1 MTTGDT
7 LSGKVV
13 VVTGGGRGVGRAI
26 ALLAA
31 SEGAQVVVND
41 LGADPAGQGA
51 EPGVAN
57 EVLDVI
63 KQAGGQAVANGDSI
77 SDPKGAERIVQTA
90 LDSYGRIDAVINC
103 AGILRDRMFHNMT
116 QSEWSDVIKVHLDG
130 AYYISKAAAPFF
142 KAQNSGA
149 FVHYTS
155 TSALMG
161 NIGQTNYMAAKMGV
175 VGLSRGIALDMAK
188 FKVRSNCIAPFA
200 WSRLVGNVPVTT
212 PEKARQMELS
222 KERLSAE
229 KIAPLAVFLAGD
241 AASEVSGQIF
251 AARANEVYLVSQPR
265 VIRSVHRSEGWTPK
279 TVAEVVLPTLRGSF
293 YPLQPMMELFN
304 WDPI

>member
-13 VVTGGGRGVGRAI
+13 VVTGGGRGVGRAV

-51 EPGVAN
+51 ELSVAS
-57 EVLDVI
+57 EAIDAI

-77 SDPKGAERIVQTA
+77 SEPKGAERIVQTA

-222 KERLSAE
+222 KERLSAD

-241 AASEVSGQIF
+241 AAAEVSGQIF

-279 TVAEVVLPTLRGSF
+279 TVAEVVLPTFRSSF

>member
-1 MTTGDT
+1 MTGGDT

-13 VVTGGGRGVGRAI
+13 VVTGGGRGVGRAV

-31 SEGAQVVVND
+31 SEGGRVVVND

-57 EVLDVI
+57 EVIDVI
-63 KQAGGQAVANGDSI
+63 KQAGGEAVASGDSI
-77 SDPKGAERIVQTA
+77 SDQKGAERIIQTA

-116 QSEWSDVIKVHLDG
+116 QAEWSDVIKVHLDG
-130 AYYISKAAAPFF
+130 AFNISKAAAPFF
-142 KAQNSGA
+142 KAENSGA
-149 FVHYTS
+149 YVHYTS

-212 PEKARQMELS
+212 PERARQMELS
-222 KERLSAE
+222 RERMTAE
-229 KIAPLAVFLAGD
+229 KIAPLAVFLASD
-241 AASEVSGQIF
+241 AAAEVSGQIF

-279 TVAEVVLPTLRGSF
+279 TVAETVLPSLRSAF